1 MGGFLSERSGNASLP
16 SGPAAIFPGSSA
28 WASAS
33 CSCERLARPFAF
45 GLTALALPLAV
56 ARVDFP
62 PEASLGTH
70 PDVDETTGRAPPIEI
85 DAEREVLVGRLM
97 ELECG
102 KASAPSTMVPHD
114 QAGAWCHRRAPSDQ
128 SRPKILGEVHEDHDA
143 DEG

>member
-1 MGGFLSERSGNASLP
+1 MLRCRAAPRPYFQGLDFLERRFR
-16 SGPAAIFPGSSA
+16 PAGSS
-28 WASAS
+28 
-33 CSCERLARPFAF
+33 
-45 GLTALALPLAV
+45 
-56 ARVDFP
+56 
-62 PEASLGTH
+62 ASLGTH